1 MPNNKFIYGYGKR
14 TYLVTAIEDEGS
26 YYCECSKYDRDGI
39 ICCHIM
45 KIMTRLGVKA
55 IPDRYILKR
64 WTQETCD
71 ATETADPSA
80 HVEADYIA
88 HGMPLSNRKTLWF
101 TNLSTVFA
109 GLAAEGCVSRET
121 YTLVDTHIKE
131 MCSALDEIKRR
142 KRPSAQRARAT
153 TQPP

>member
-1 MPNNKFIYGYGKR
+1 
-14 TYLVTAIEDEGS
+14 
-26 YYCECSKYDRDGI
+26 
-39 ICCHIM
+39 M
-45 KIMTRLGVKA
+45 KITTRLGVKA

-88 HGMPLSNRKTLWF
+88 RGMPLSNRKTLWF
-101 TNLSTVFA
+101 TNLSTAFA

-131 MCSALDEIKRR
+131 MRSALDEIKRR
-142 KRPSAQRARAT
+142 KRPSARRGRAT
-153 TQPP
+153 T